1 MKKIL
6 SAFIFLLAS
15 FPLMGATVRLHGKI
29 AGLPQGVVLT
39 VKEYVGDTWE
49 ERRGLTRYMDGVF
62 SIMLN
67 VEKSGFF
74 VLQPNGIDNAKI
86 YIMVEANDQDLELS
100 GTYLEEYK
108 YIRIE
113 SSSGSKNMLLY
124 QKFNAEI
131 CAHLAEFARLNT
143 VSRDQTISEERKK
156 VIEKETWRLQLKQR
170 RNIKQLILNNSDC
183 LMAAFLVTYFDDYM
197 PYIDVLEKVS
207 LSLKKKYSD
216 NMFVSLITKA
226 AADSMAESYMA
237 PEIAIKDRN
246 GVVRKL
252 SSLRGKVVLINFC
265 ASWCGPCRK
274 EMPLVV
280 DLYKKYHDK
289 GFDIYSVAL
298 EDDRDR
304 WLNYVDTSGQVWE
317 NIVSELNK
325 WKCSAATEYK
335 LGSIPHSVLVDRKG
349 RIIARGLR
357 GEAMERKVEEVLGE

>member
-1 MKKIL
+1 
-6 SAFIFLLAS
+6 
-15 FPLMGATVRLHGKI
+15 MGATVRLHGTI
-29 AGLPQGVVLT
+29 AGLPKGTILT
-39 VKEYVGDTWE
+39 VKEYVGNTLE
-49 ERRGLTRYMDGVF
+49 ERRGLAWYGDGVF

-67 VEKSGFF
+67 VDKSGLFA
-74 VLQPNGIDNAKI
+74 LQPKGIDNARI

-100 GTYLEEYK
+100 GAYMEDYK
-108 YIRIE
+108 FIKIE
-113 SSSGSKNMLLY
+113 STSGSKNMLLY

-131 CAHLAEFARLNT
+131 CSPLDEMARLNAEYL
-143 VSRDQTISEERKK
+143 DQTISEDRKK
-156 VIEKETWRLQLKQR
+156 EIEKEYWRLQLKQR
-170 RNIKQLILNNSDC
+170 RNIKHLILNNSDC
-183 LMAAFLVTYFDDYM
+183 LMSAFLVTYFDSDYM
-197 PYIDVLEKVS
+197 PYIDVYEKVS
-207 LSLKKKYSD
+207 HSLGKKYSD
-216 NMFVSLITKA
+216 NIYVSTITKVVS
-226 AADSMAESYMA
+226 DSMAESYMA
-237 PEIAIKDRN
+237 PEIAIKDRY

-304 WLNYVDTSGQVWE
+304 WINYVDTSGQVWE
-317 NIVSELNK
+317 NKVSELNK

-335 LGSIPHSVLVDRKG
+335 IRSIPHNVLVDRKG